1 MAQSSAIFDLQKDD
15 FNNDGYEDILLVGN
29 NYEIST
35 QLGRLD
41 ALHGLLLIN
50 NKNGFFKVLENP
62 TFDIP
67 GPARNINKINI
78 QDKTYYIVTIN
89 NGNPI
94 FLEKIITP

>member
-1 MAQSSAIFDLQKDD
+1 MQKKVNIAI
-15 FNNDGYEDILLVGN
+15 VGFGN
-29 NYEIST
+29 IGSY
-35 QLGRLD
+35 
-41 ALHGLLLIN
+41 
-50 NKNGFFKVLENP
+50 FFKVLENP